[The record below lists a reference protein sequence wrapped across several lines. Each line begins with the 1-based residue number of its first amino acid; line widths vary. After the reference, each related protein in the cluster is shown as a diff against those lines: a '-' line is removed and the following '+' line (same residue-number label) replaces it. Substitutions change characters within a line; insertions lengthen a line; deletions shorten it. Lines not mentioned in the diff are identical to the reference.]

1 MKEKVEVKEEIFK
14 AYDIR
19 GIYPDEINENTAYL
33 LGRAFAVFVD
43 TDKILIARDMRT
55 SGKSLVSKFAKGVID
70 QGKDAIILGEIST
83 DALYFAAGSLDLPG
97 AMFTASHN
105 PPEYNGIKFCK
116 SGAEPISD
124 ETGLNDIKDMVLKNK
139 FPESEKKGEISEKDI
154 LPEYVKHVLSFINP
168 ELISPLKIVVDAG
181 NGMAGKLVPMV
192 FKNLPCEIIPMYF
205 KLDGT
210 FPNHEANPINPENVQ
225 DLIKKVKEE
234 GADLGLA
241 FDGDADR
248 VFFIDNQGHRVSSSL
263 ITAMVA
269 NQVLEKN
276 PGAAIIYNVPSS
288 KIIPEIVEKKGGIAI
303 LERVG
308 HSFIKKTMKEKNAI
322 FGGEHSGH
330 FYFRDNYR
338 ADSGLIAALIV
349 IEIISQAHAK
359 FSELLKPYAKYNS
372 IEETNFTVT
381 DKNKAL
387 EALKEKYNNAKIEEI
402 DGITFHYP
410 EYWFNIRCSNTEPVI
425 RLNLEANT
433 EELMKE
439 KTEEIS
445 EFLKNI

>member
-1 MKEKVEVKEEIFK
+1 
-14 AYDIR
+14 
-19 GIYPDEINENTAYL
+19 
-33 LGRAFAVFVD
+33 
-43 TDKILIARDMRT
+43 
-55 SGKSLVSKFAKGVID
+55 
-70 QGKDAIILGEIST
+70 
-83 DALYFAAGSLDLPG
+83 
-97 AMFTASHN
+97 
-105 PPEYNGIKFCK
+105 
-116 SGAEPISD
+116 
-124 ETGLNDIKDMVLKNK
+124 
-139 FPESEKKGEISEKDI
+139 
-154 LPEYVKHVLSFINP
+154 
-168 ELISPLKIVVDAG
+168 
-181 NGMAGKLVPMV
+181 
-192 FKNLPCEIIPMYF
+192 
-205 KLDGT
+205 
-210 FPNHEANPINPENVQ
+210 
-225 DLIKKVKEE
+225 
-234 GADLGLA
+234 
-241 FDGDADR
+241 
-248 VFFIDNQGHRVSSSL
+248 
-263 ITAMVA
+263 
-269 NQVLEKN
+269 
-276 PGAAIIYNVPSS
+276 
-288 KIIPEIVEKKGGIAI
+288 
-303 LERVG
+303 
-308 HSFIKKTMKEKNAI
+308 MKEKNAI